1 MQKTKQN
8 LTRTSKKK
16 KNNLAVFH
24 SFEALDDEDS
34 NAINAAIY
42 YY

>member
-1 MQKTKQN
+1 
-8 LTRTSKKK
+8 
-16 KNNLAVFH
+16 LAVFH

-42 YY
+42 YYWTLY